1 MPCDF
6 IQLIINNG
14 CKYLSLYEAKLT
26 GTLSLKKSSQLK
38 YLDLSN
44 CNADT
49 KVLEELLASCHSLEK
64 LSLYKLV
71 VTSKIIK
78 SVCSQN
84 GQTLKILVLS
94 QCLELKLEDIRQII
108 DNCYELTDINFDVT
122 YLPKE
127 ATDYLA
133 NTQRLTQVTKV
144 S

>member
-1 MPCDF
+1 MPCEF
-6 IQLIINNG
+6 VQLIINNG

-78 SVCSQN
+78 SVCCQN
-84 GQTLKILVLS
+84 GQTLEMLVLS
-94 QCLELKLEDIRQII
+94 QCLELKLEDICQII
-108 DNCYELTDINFDVT
+108 DKCHELTDINFDVT

-127 ATDYLA
+127 ATNYLA
-133 NTQRLTQVTKV
+133 NTQRLTKVTKV